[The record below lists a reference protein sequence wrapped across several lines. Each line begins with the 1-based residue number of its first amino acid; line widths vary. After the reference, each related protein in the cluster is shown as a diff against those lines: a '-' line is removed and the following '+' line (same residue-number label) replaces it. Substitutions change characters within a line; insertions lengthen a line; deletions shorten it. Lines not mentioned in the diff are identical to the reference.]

1 MRRHLIGKRS
11 KIQKITGG
19 NVMGRF
25 DRLINAGA
33 LGGAL
38 LFSGAAFAQ
47 SNYPY
52 FYPVEKM
59 KGVYYTAGTP
69 VLQAVGPIAPAG
81 PTSFTMAGPPLAA
94 FSASPPAQPLMTGR
108 SVAVGAVGNHCQT
121 QVTTCLLDRSSVQGK
136 GCGCEV
142 GGRWRRGVVTP

>member
-1 MRRHLIGKRS
+1 
-11 KIQKITGG
+11 
-19 NVMGRF
+19 MGRF

-33 LGGAL
+33 LGGVL

-69 VLQAVGPIAPAG
+69 VLQAVGPDSAG
-81 PTSFTMAGPPLAA
+81 RAGLIQHSRAA
-94 FSASPPAQPLMTGR
+94 A
-108 SVAVGAVGNHCQT
+108 
-121 QVTTCLLDRSSVQGK
+121 
-136 GCGCEV
+136 
-142 GGRWRRGVVTP
+142 RGI

>member
-1 MRRHLIGKRS
+1 
-11 KIQKITGG
+11 
-19 NVMGRF
+19 MGRF

-33 LGGAL
+33 LAGAL

-59 KGVYYTAGTP
+59 KGVYYAAGTP
-69 VLQAVGPIAPAG
+69 VLRAVGPIAPAG
-81 PTSFTMAGPPLAA
+81 PSSFTMAGPPLAA

-108 SVAVGAVGNHCQT
+108 SVAVGTVGNHCQT
-121 QVTTCLLDRSSVQGK
+121 QATTCMLDRSSMQGK

-142 GGRWRRGVVTP
+142 GGRWHRGIVTP